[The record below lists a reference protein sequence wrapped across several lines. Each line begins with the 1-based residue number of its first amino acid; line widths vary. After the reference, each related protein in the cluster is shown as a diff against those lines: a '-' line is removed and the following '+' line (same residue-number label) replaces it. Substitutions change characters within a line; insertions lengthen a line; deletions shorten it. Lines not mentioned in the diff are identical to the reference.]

1 MKVNELWLR
10 SFVQSQRSAEE
21 LAELL
26 TNAGIEVD
34 ALEYT
39 KPTDASFT
47 FKIPPNRGDCLGV
60 EGLAREVAAL
70 TGDSFKSL
78 DGHTVSI
85 QSDKRFPIEI
95 QATNACPRYLG
106 CVVEEVDNTVATPE
120 WMLERLETAG
130 IRSVSVVVDIMNYV
144 MLELGQPL
152 HAFDCESL
160 SNRVVVRMASSG
172 EKVTLLDE
180 QEVTLQDETLV
191 IADDKAV
198 HAIAGVM
205 GGLESSVKTTTRT
218 LMVECAYFDP
228 VVVRLAGQHYGLK
241 TDAGYRFERGVDPQ
255 DQHRVM
261 ERALALLVE
270 ITGCK
275 VGAVQEVKTEALP
288 KAPKVTLRAHRVEQL
303 LGVCLEDK
311 EIIDCLRKFQMSVE
325 RQGETYQV
333 YPPSYRQDIHLEV
346 DVIEEIAR
354 VYGLHHLPAAPLT
367 GILAR
372 SRISEKSVDKKA
384 YKACLI
390 NRGYF
395 EAVTYSFVDP
405 DFVKLLGMPKG
416 FQLQNPIS
424 SDLAEMRGSCW
435 PGLLQAV
442 QYNQHRQFSRVRLFE
457 LGQVFIQESKQV
469 IERPVLAG
477 MCSGEWV
484 AEQWGIP
491 KRQHDF
497 FDVKKDVE
505 ALCSLS
511 GQVAIVYEPTTHPA
525 LHPGQTAKLMRGDQC
540 LGLLGVL
547 HPKIQKHLKL
557 ESTVIAFELDLS
569 ILQTATVPEFQS
581 LSKYP
586 TIRRDLAIVVDK
598 AVPVSQIESVLTQA
612 AGQFLQEV
620 RFFDI
625 YQGKGIDSN
634 KKSVALGLIVG
645 DSSRTLKESEANDI
659 MTNVIHRL
667 RAELD
672 AVLRE

>member
-1 MKVNELWLR
+1 MKVNELWLKT
-10 SFVQSQRSAEE
+10 FVQSQRSAEE

-70 TGDSFKSL
+70 TGDSFKPL
-78 DGHTVSI
+78 DYQAASV
-85 QSDKRFPIEI
+85 QSDKMFPIEI
-95 QATNACPRYLG
+95 QATKACSRYLG
-106 CVVEEVDNTVATPE
+106 CIVEEVDNTLATPE
-120 WMLERLETAG
+120 WMLGRLETAG

-152 HAFDCESL
+152 HAFDCKSL
-160 SNRVVVRMASSG
+160 SNRIVVRMASSG
-172 EKVTLLDE
+172 EKITLLDE
-180 QEVTLQDETLV
+180 QEVILQDETLV

-205 GGLESSVKTTTRT
+205 GGLESSVKTTTKT
-218 LMVECAYFDP
+218 LLVECAYFDP

-261 ERALALLVE
+261 QRALALLVE

-275 VGAVQEVKTEALP
+275 ASAIHEVKTDALP
-288 KAPKVTLRAHRVEQL
+288 KAPKVLLRPRRVEQL
-303 LGVCLEDK
+303 LGIRLEDQ
-311 EIIDCLRKFQMSVE
+311 EIIDCLLKFQMNVE
-325 RQGETYQV
+325 AQGKAYQIC
-333 YPPSYRQDIHLEV
+333 PPSYRQDIHLEV

-354 VYGLHHLPAAPLT
+354 VYGLHHLPSTPLT
-367 GILAR
+367 GMLAHLP
-372 SRISEKSVDKKA
+372 ISEKTVTKEA
-384 YKACLI
+384 YKTCLI

-457 LGQVFIQESKQV
+457 LGQVFIQESNQV

-484 AEQWGIP
+484 AEQWGAS
-491 KRQHDF
+491 KREQDF

-505 ALCSLS
+505 ALCALS

-525 LHPGQTAKLMRGDQC
+525 LHPGQTAKLMRDDQC

-547 HPKIQKHLKL
+547 HPKIQKLLKL
-557 ESTVIAFELDLS
+557 ESTVVVFELDLS
-569 ILQTATVPEFQS
+569 VLQSARVPVFRS

-598 AVPVSQIESVLTQA
+598 AVPVSKIESVLTQA

-659 MTNVIHRL
+659 MNNVIHGL